1 MNGRDRKSNLSTPN
15 RRGPDHRSA
24 NRVLDILER
33 LGSESRGL
41 SLHEISSGL
50 KAPKSSLLPLLRTLE
65 ARQYIEQDPAGAYRP
80 GSRMAELGLS
90 VRAGLDLVTT
100 ARPLLEQL
108 SRSTGETV
116 MLAKLASDRL
126 AVIYVDKVESV
137 HPIRYT
143 FGLGERRPLHSTSS
157 GKVLLAHMSPDE
169 REQVLKSIRLERI
182 TDSTVQTKTA
192 LREEI
197 ESARNQGYH
206 LNIDQAILGR
216 CAIAA
221 PIFDHAGRAAA
232 ACVLGAPK
240 ERAQPQLP
248 QFTRAVIDTAAAI
261 SLRLGHR

>member
-1 MNGRDRKSNLSTPN
+1 MNVRDRTSSLSTPN

-33 LGSESRGL
+33 VGRATHAL
-41 SLHEISSGL
+41 SLHEISKEL
-50 KAPKSSLLPLLRTLE
+50 QAPKSSLLPLLRTLE
-65 ARQYIEQDPAGAYRP
+65 SRQYIEQVSDGAYRS
-80 GSRMAELGLS
+80 GSRMTELGLS
-90 VRAGLDLVTT
+90 VRAGLDVVST
-100 ARPLLEQL
+100 ARPLIEQL
-108 SRSTGETV
+108 SRNTGETV
-116 MLAKLASDRL
+116 LLATLASDRL
-126 AVIYVDKVESV
+126 AVLYVDKVESV

-157 GKVLLAHMSPDE
+157 GKVLLAHMSPEE
-169 REQVLKSIRLERI
+169 REQVLRSIRLERV
-182 TDSTVQTKTA
+182 TNSTVQTKGA

-197 ESARNQGYH
+197 ERAREQGYH

-221 PIFDHAGRAAA
+221 PVLDHTGRAVA

-248 QFTRAVIDTAAAI
+248 RLTRAVIDTAAAI
-261 SLRLGHR
+261 SARLGHR